1 MRGRATLLLGVLL
14 VALMAAPQFTAAP
27 GGIGAAGDQGCT
39 CHGGESPDTTV
50 IVDGLPETYNASET
64 YTFTVTVQND
74 VMEINEV
81 DWNGRAGGYRILV
94 SHGDIVAVPASLS
107 QMMDGGLTHTDE
119 ANTVRSWTFE
129 WTAPAAD
136 DLNVDMKI
144 YGNAVNGG
152 NGAGGDHWN
161 EVEFSIAGIN
171 AGALAPSASALIIF
185 VTSIGLAAGLIF
197 TGILWVFYRRSPE
210 TFTME
215 KFWGFLKPW
224 LTTTDHKEVGIMYF
238 LFGFFFFL
246 VGGLLALLFR
256 IQLALPENDF
266 LTYDEYNSFFTLH
279 GTTMIFLA
287 AMPMIAGFMNY
298 VLPLQIG

>member
-39 CHGGESPDTTV
+39 CHGGASPDTTV
-50 IVDGLPETYNASET
+50 IVDGLPTTYNASET

-81 DWNGRAGGYRILV
+81 DWNGRAGGFRILV
-94 SHGDIVAVPASLS
+94 SHGDIVAVPDSLS

-136 DLNVDMKI
+136 DLNVEMTI

-161 EVEFSIAGIN
+161 VATASIAGIN
-171 AGALAPSASALIIF
+171 AGAVAPSASALVIF
-185 VTSIGLAAGLIF
+185 VTSIDW
-197 TGILWVFYRRSPE
+197 TRSR
-210 TFTME
+210 T
-215 KFWGFLKPW
+215 
-224 LTTTDHKEVGIMYF
+224 H
-238 LFGFFFFL
+238 
-246 VGGLLALLFR
+246 
-256 IQLALPENDF
+256 
-266 LTYDEYNSFFTLH
+266 LH
-279 GTTMIFLA
+279 GHPL
-287 AMPMIAGFMNY
+287 G
-298 VLPLQIG
+298 VLPTLA